1 MKDKNNKEIIEDEE
15 DKKSNTSVLNLSLGS
30 AKELNKESISSENI
44 SDIKKELMSEIN
56 LPIENEN
63 DLGEFVL
70 EEKEKEIVLENKFFS
85 ENNLKIKEKEEITR
99 ERLKARK
106 RSKSFGEKRNLK
118 KKYCHIKKEPS
129 VYISPLKLCR
139 KTFGNNQKWNKKPNE
154 VLCDFQKTIID
165 SNSCNDDDS
174 QNDFFLSYSETE
186 RSTPNHEDLSNLLNC
201 RKKMTLFKN
210 CINDRNFKEYEN
222 ILTTENIFINRKNL
236 NKKNNFWHKHIRQ
249 ILRENNNK
257 NPNSFLSRLSAGSII
272 NNNLDKNKEDGL
284 FILGI
289 LESAVNER
297 KGRYTTNI

>member
-1 MKDKNNKEIIEDEE
+1 MKDKNNIEIIEDEE
-15 DKKSNTSVLNLSLGS
+15 DKKSNTSVLNLSLDS
-30 AKELNKESISSENI
+30 TKELNKENISSENI
-44 SDIKKELMSEIN
+44 SDIKKELMDEIN
-56 LPIENEN
+56 LPIENEIES
-63 DLGEFVL
+63 GVFIH
-70 EEKEKEIVLENKFFS
+70 EEKEKEIDLENEFFS
-85 ENNLKIKEKEEITR
+85 ENNLQLKEREEIIKKK
-99 ERLKARK
+99 LKTRK
-106 RSKSFGEKRNLK
+106 RSKSFGEKKNLN
-118 KKYCHIKKEPS
+118 KKYFYIKKEPS
-129 VYISPLKLCR
+129 EYISPLKLCR
-139 KTFGNNQKWNKKPNE
+139 KTFGNIQKWNKKPNE
-154 VLCDFQKTIID
+154 VLCDFQKNIID
-165 SNSCNDDDS
+165 SNSCNDDS
-174 QNDFFLSYSETE
+174 QDFFLLYSETE

-222 ILTTENIFINRKNL
+222 ILNSDNIFKKNL

-272 NNNLDKNKEDGL
+272 NNVDKNKEGGL

>member
-30 AKELNKESISSENI
+30 AKELNKESISAENI

-70 EEKEKEIVLENKFFS
+70 EEKEKEIDLENKFFS

>member
-1 MKDKNNKEIIEDEE
+1 MKDKNNKETIEDEEE

-30 AKELNKESISSENI
+30 TKELSKEINTSENL
-44 SDIKKELMSEIN
+44 SDIKKELMGEII
-56 LPIENEN
+56 LPIENEI
-63 DLGEFVL
+63 DSAEFIL
-70 EEKEKEIVLENKFFS
+70 EEKEKEIDLENKFLS
-85 ENNLKIKEKEEITR
+85 ENNLQLKEKEESFK
-99 ERLKARK
+99 EKLKNRK

-118 KKYCHIKKEPS
+118 KKYCYIKKEPS
-129 VYISPLKLCR
+129 EYISPLKLCR
-139 KTFGNNQKWNKKPNE
+139 KTFGNIPKWNKKPNE
-154 VLCDFQKTIID
+154 VLFDFQKKIID

-174 QNDFFLSYSETE
+174 QDEFFLSYSETE
-186 RSTPNHEDLSNLLNC
+186 RSTPNHEDLSNLSNC
-201 RKKMTLFKN
+201 RKKMSLFKN

-222 ILTTENIFINRKNL
+222 ILTSDNIFNNTKNL

-257 NPNSFLSRLSAGSII
+257 NPISFLSRLSAGSLV
-272 NNNLDKNKEDGL
+272 NNVDKNKEDGL

>member
-56 LPIENEN
+56 LPIENEI

-129 VYISPLKLCR
+129 EYISPLKLCR